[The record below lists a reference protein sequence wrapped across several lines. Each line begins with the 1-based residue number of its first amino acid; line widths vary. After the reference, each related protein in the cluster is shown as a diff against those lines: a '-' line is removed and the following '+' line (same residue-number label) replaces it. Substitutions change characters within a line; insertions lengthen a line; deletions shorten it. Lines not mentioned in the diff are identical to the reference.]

1 MSEERITLFAEI
13 LLPLPIPGAFTY
25 RVPLELNQKAK
36 VGQRA
41 VVQFGKT
48 KIMSGLITSLT
59 TEVPDCDNVKYLLDI
74 LDDDPVVNENQLQ
87 IWDWISSYYLCY
99 PGEVM
104 QAALPSALKLSSE
117 SKIMLSEDFE
127 VDSMTLSD
135 NEYLIVEALQV
146 QPQLTITEVSK
157 IIGYKKV
164 MPLIKTMI
172 EKKIV
177 VMQEELQQ
185 KYKARYERY
194 VRLSNTY
201 REDDKMQELMDNLSK
216 RAYKQLELLMAFL
229 VLGGSADN
237 DVLASDLLKK
247 ADATS
252 SILSA
257 LVDKGVF
264 ETYQK
269 RISRLKEYKALTD
282 VSSIVFTE
290 KQQEAY
296 DAIHQGFEEDKPV
309 LLHGVTASGKTEIYI
324 KLIQEALD
332 EGRQVLYLL
341 PEIAL
346 TEQIINRL
354 KKYFGDKVGVYHS
367 RYDNNERVEIWQQ
380 VMNFRSRDA
389 LNASTSKMDTFN
401 VSVQVQGG
409 QRYSS
414 NVLSSKFQIIIG
426 SRSAVFLPFSDL
438 GLIIVDEE
446 HDSSFKQIDPAPRYS
461 ARDLAAVM
469 SKMFHAR
476 LLLGSATPS
485 FESYFNA
492 KQNKYHL
499 VTLSQRY
506 GGVEMPEIIVDD
518 LRVETRRKTMQAN
531 FGKTLV
537 DNMNK
542 TLEEKNQVILFQ
554 NRRGFSLRIECEHC
568 NYIPQCINCD
578 VSLIYHKNQNIMK
591 CHYCGYTTSVPTE
604 CPNCRST
611 DLKMHG
617 FGTERIE
624 DDLKVVFPNA
634 NSSRLDLDTT
644 RTKNSYQH
652 ILEQFQNKETDI
664 LVGTQMVTKGL
675 DFDSVKVVGILNADN
690 MLTFPDF
697 RAYERSFQLMEQV
710 SGRAG
715 RKGEKGKVI
724 IQTFQPH
731 HPVILNVM
739 SHDYVR
745 FYEEQMPI
753 RRQFNYP
760 PYSRL
765 VMIKLKDV
773 DNIKLNKAASEL
785 AKILRQAFKENLLGP
800 EYPVVSRV
808 MNQYIKQMIVKIS
821 KELNSNKVKDFIK
834 KTIEDFK
841 HNSEFKS
848 VKIQIDVDPN

>member
-1 MSEERITLFAEI
+1 MSEERVTLFAEI
-13 LLPLPIPGAFTY
+13 LLPLPIPGTYTY
-25 RVPLELNQKAK
+25 RVPFELNQKAK

-48 KIMSGLITSLT
+48 KIMSGLIISLT
-59 TEVPDCDNVKYLLDI
+59 EEVPDCTSIKYLLDI
-74 LDDDPVVNENQLQ
+74 LDDDPVVNENQLKLWQ
-87 IWDWISSYYLCY
+87 WIASYYLCY
-99 PGEVM
+99 LGDVM
-104 QAALPSALKLSSE
+104 QVALPSALKLSSE
-117 SKIMLSEDFE
+117 SKIMLSDEF
-127 VDSMTLSD
+127 VLDSMALSD
-135 NEYLIVEALQV
+135 NEFLIVEALQI

-157 IIGYKKV
+157 IIGYKKI
-164 MPLIKTMI
+164 MPLVKTMI
-172 EKKIV
+172 EKKII

-185 KYKARYERY
+185 KYKAKYERY
-194 VRLSNTY
+194 VRLTNTY
-201 REDDKMQELMDNLSK
+201 RNEDAMRELMDTLSK
-216 RAYKQLELLMAFL
+216 RAYKQLELLMAFF

-247 ADATS
+247 ANATS
-252 SILSA
+252 SILA
-257 LVDKGVF
+257 TLVDKGVF
-264 ETYQK
+264 ESYQK
-269 RISRLKEYKALTD
+269 RVSRLKEYKALTD
-282 VSSIVFTE
+282 VSTINLTE

-296 DAIHQGFEEDKPV
+296 EEIHKGFEEEKPV

-324 KLIQEALD
+324 KLIQEAID
-332 EGRQVLYLL
+332 EGKQVLYLL

-354 KKYFGDKVGVYHS
+354 KKYFGDRVGVYHS

-380 VMNFRSRDA
+380 VMNFRSQQTTVNGQQILGDSATRRLGD
-389 LNASTSKMDTFN
+389 SK
-401 VSVQVQGG
+401 
-409 QRYSS
+409 Y
-414 NVLSSKFQIIIG
+414 QIIIG
-426 SRSAVFLPFSDL
+426 SRSAVFLPFTDL

-461 ARDLAAVM
+461 ARDLAVLM

-476 LLLGSATPS
+476 LLMGSATPS
-485 FESYFNA
+485 FESYYNA
-492 KQNKYHL
+492 RQNKYHL
-499 VTLSQRY
+499 VTITERY

-518 LRVETRRKTMQAN
+518 LRVETHRKTMQAN
-531 FGKTLV
+531 FGKTLI
-537 DNMNK
+537 DAMNK

-578 VSLIYHKNQNIMK
+578 VSLIYHKNQNILK

-604 CPNCRST
+604 CPSCRST

-624 DDLKVVFPNA
+624 DDLKVVFPEA

-644 RTKNSYQH
+644 RTKNSYQY
-652 ILEQFQNKETDI
+652 ILEQFQNKETNI

-715 RKGEKGKVI
+715 RKGDKGKVI
-724 IQTFQPH
+724 IQTYQPQ
-731 HPVILNVM
+731 HPVILNVIT
-739 SHDYVR
+739 HDYVK

-765 VMIKLKDV
+765 VMIRLKDV
-773 DNIKLNKAASEL
+773 DSQKLNKAADEL
-785 AKILRQAFKENLLGP
+785 AKIFRQVFKENLLGP

-808 MNQYIKQMIVKIS
+808 KNQYIKQMLIKIN
-821 KELNSNKVKDFIK
+821 KDLNSAKVKEFIN

-841 HNSEFKS
+841 HNNDFKS

>member
-13 LLPLPIPGAFTY
+13 LLPLPIPGTYTY
-25 RVPLELNQKAK
+25 RVPFELNQKAR

-41 VVQFGKT
+41 VVQFGTT
-48 KIMSGLITSLT
+48 KIMSGLIISITN
-59 TEVPDCDNVKYLLDI
+59 EVPDCTSIKYLLDI
-74 LDDDPVVNENQLQ
+74 LDDDPVVNENQLKL
-87 IWDWISSYYLCY
+87 WRWISSYYLCY
-99 PGEVM
+99 LGDVM
-104 QAALPSALKLSSE
+104 QVALPSALKLSSE
-117 SKIMLSEDFE
+117 SKIMLSDDFE
-127 VDSMTLSD
+127 LDTMTLSD
-135 NEYLIVEALQV
+135 NEFLIVEALQV

-157 IIGYKKV
+157 IIGYKKI

-172 EKKIV
+172 EKKII

-185 KYKARYERY
+185 KYKAKYERY
-194 VRLSNTY
+194 VRLTNTY
-201 REDDKMQELMDNLSK
+201 RDENAMHELMDSLSK
-216 RAYKQLELLMAFL
+216 RAYKQLELLMAFF
-229 VLGGSADN
+229 VLSGSADN
-237 DVLASDLLKK
+237 DVLVSELLEK
-247 ADATS
+247 AKVTTA
-252 SILSA
+252 ILSA
-257 LVDKGVF
+257 LIDKGVF
-264 ETYQK
+264 ESYQK
-269 RISRLKEYKALTD
+269 RVSRLKEYEALTD
-282 VSSIVFTE
+282 VSTINLTE
-290 KQQEAY
+290 KQQSAF
-296 DAIHQGFEEDKPV
+296 DDIHKGFDEEKPV

-324 KLIQEALD
+324 KLIQEAID
-332 EGRQVLYLL
+332 EGKQVLYLL

-354 KKYFGDKVGVYHS
+354 KKYFGDRVGVYHS

-380 VMNFRSRDA
+380 VMNFSQQ
-389 LNASTSKMDTFN
+389 STDNGQQLLTSE
-401 VSVQVQGG
+401 VQKPKAK
-409 QRYSS
+409 S
-414 NVLSSKFQIIIG
+414 LSSKYQIIIG
-426 SRSAVFLPFSDL
+426 SRSSIFLPFSDL

-461 ARDLAAVM
+461 ARDLAALM

-485 FESYFNA
+485 FESYYNA
-492 KQNKYHL
+492 RQNKYHL
-499 VTLSQRY
+499 VTLSERY

-531 FGKTLV
+531 FGSTLIEA
-537 DNMNK
+537 MNK
-542 TLEEKNQVILFQ
+542 TLEEKNQAILFQ
-554 NRRGFSLRIECEHC
+554 NRRGFSLRIECDHC

-578 VSLIYHKNQNIMK
+578 VSLIYHKNQNILK

-604 CPNCRST
+604 CPSCHST

-624 DDLKVVFPNA
+624 DDLKVVFPDA
-634 NSSRLDLDTT
+634 NSARLDLDTT

-652 ILEQFQNKETDI
+652 ILEQFQNKETNI

-697 RAYERSFQLMEQV
+697 RAHERSFQLMEQV

-715 RKGEKGKVI
+715 RKGDKGKVI
-724 IQTFQPH
+724 IQTYQPQ

-765 VMIKLKDV
+765 VMVRLKDV
-773 DNIKLNKAASEL
+773 DEQKLNKAANEL
-785 AKILRQAFKENLLGP
+785 AKIFRQVFRENLLGP

-808 MNQYIKQMIVKIS
+808 KNQYIKQMLIKIH
-821 KELNSNKVKDFIK
+821 KDLNSTKVKEFIN

-841 HNSEFKS
+841 HNNDFKS
-848 VKIQIDVDPN
+848 VKIQIDVDPM

>member
-1 MSEERITLFAEI
+1 MRMSEERITLFAEI
-13 LLPLPIPGAFTY
+13 LLPLPIPGSFTY
-25 RVPLELNQKAK
+25 RVPYELNDKAK

-48 KIMSGLITSLT
+48 KIMSGLIVSLT
-59 TEVPDCDNVKYLLDI
+59 TEVPDCNNIKYLLDI
-74 LDDDPVVNENQLQ
+74 LDDDPVVNAQQLQ
-87 IWDWISSYYLCY
+87 LWNWISSYYLCY
-99 PGEVM
+99 LGEVM

-135 NEYLIVEALQV
+135 NEFLIVEALQI

-185 KYKARYERY
+185 KYKAKYERY

-201 REDDKMQELMDNLSK
+201 RDEDKMHALMDSLSK
-216 RAYKQLELLMAFL
+216 RAYKQLELLMAFF

-237 DVLASDLLKK
+237 EVLASDLLKK

-252 SILSA
+252 NILSA

-269 RISRLKEYKALTD
+269 RVSRLKEYKALTD
-282 VSSIVFTE
+282 VSSIVLTE

-296 DAIHQGFEEDKPV
+296 DAIHQGFDEEKPV

-354 KKYFGDKVGVYHS
+354 KKYFGDRVGVYHS

-380 VMNFRSRDA
+380 VMNFRSQRV
-389 LNASTSKMDTFN
+389 NEST
-401 VSVQVQGG
+401 G
-409 QRYSS
+409 QR
-414 NVLSSKFQIIIG
+414 VETQRLGDSKYQIIIG

-461 ARDLAAVM
+461 ARDLAALM

-499 VTLSQRY
+499 VSLTERY

-537 DNMNK
+537 EAMNK

-554 NRRGFSLRIECEHC
+554 NRRGFSLRIECDHC

-604 CPNCRST
+604 CPNCHST

-624 DDLKVVFPNA
+624 DDLKVVFPDA
-634 NSSRLDLDTT
+634 NSARLDLDTT
-644 RTKNSYQH
+644 RTKNSYQY

-675 DFDSVKVVGILNADN
+675 DFDSVKVVGVLNADN

-715 RKGEKGKVI
+715 RKGDKGKVI
-724 IQTFQPH
+724 IQTYQPY

-739 SHDYVR
+739 SHDYVK

-773 DNIKLNKAASEL
+773 DNVKLNKAASEL
-785 AKILRQAFKENLLGP
+785 AKIFRHVFKENLLGP
-800 EYPVVSRV
+800 EYPIVSRV
-808 MNQYIKQMIVKIS
+808 KNQYIKQMIIKIS
-821 KELNSNKVKDFIK
+821 KELNSNKVKDYIK
-834 KTIEDFK
+834 NTIEDFK
-841 HNSEFKS
+841 HNNEFKS
-848 VKIQIDVDPN
+848 VKIQIDVDPS

>member
-1 MSEERITLFAEI
+1 MRMSEERITLFAEI
-13 LLPLPIPGAFTY
+13 LLPLPIPGSFTY
-25 RVPLELNQKAK
+25 RVPYELNDKAK

-48 KIMSGLITSLT
+48 KIMSGLIVSLT
-59 TEVPDCDNVKYLLDI
+59 TEVPDCNNIKYLLDI
-74 LDDDPVVNENQLQ
+74 LDDDPVVNAQQLQ
-87 IWDWISSYYLCY
+87 LWNWISSYYLCY

-135 NEYLIVEALQV
+135 NEFLIVEALQI

-185 KYKARYERY
+185 KYKAKYERY

-201 REDDKMQELMDNLSK
+201 RDEDKMHALMDSLSK
-216 RAYKQLELLMAFL
+216 RAYKQLELLMAFF

-237 DVLASDLLKK
+237 EVLASDLLKK

-252 SILSA
+252 NILSA

-269 RISRLKEYKALTD
+269 RVSRLKEYKALTD
-282 VSSIVFTE
+282 VSSIVLTE

-296 DAIHQGFEEDKPV
+296 DAIHQGFDEEKPV

-354 KKYFGDKVGVYHS
+354 KKYFGDRVGVYHS

-380 VMNFRSRDA
+380 VMNFRSQRV
-389 LNASTSKMDTFN
+389 NESTGQQVVETQRLGDSK
-401 VSVQVQGG
+401 
-409 QRYSS
+409 Y
-414 NVLSSKFQIIIG
+414 QIIIG

-461 ARDLAAVM
+461 ARDLAALM

-499 VTLSQRY
+499 VSLTERY

-537 DNMNK
+537 EAMNK

-554 NRRGFSLRIECEHC
+554 NRRGFSLRIECDHC

-578 VSLIYHKNQNIMK
+578 VSLIYHKNQNILK

-604 CPNCRST
+604 CPNCHST

-624 DDLKVVFPNA
+624 DDLKVVFPDA
-634 NSSRLDLDTT
+634 NSARLDLDTT
-644 RTKNSYQH
+644 RTKNSYQY

-675 DFDSVKVVGILNADN
+675 DFDSVKVVGVLNADN

-715 RKGEKGKVI
+715 RKGDKGKVI
-724 IQTFQPH
+724 IQTYQPY

-739 SHDYVR
+739 SHDYVK

-785 AKILRQAFKENLLGP
+785 AKIFRHVFKENLLGP
-800 EYPVVSRV
+800 EYPIVSRV
-808 MNQYIKQMIVKIS
+808 KNQYIKQMIIKIS
-821 KELNSNKVKDFIK
+821 KELNSNKVKDYIK
-834 KTIEDFK
+834 NTIEDFK
-841 HNSEFKS
+841 HNNEFKS
-848 VKIQIDVDPN
+848 VKIQIDVDPS

>member
-1 MSEERITLFAEI
+1 MSEERLTLFAEI
-13 LLPLPIPGAFTY
+13 LLPLPIPGTYTY
-25 RVPLELNQKAK
+25 RVPFELNQKAR

-48 KIMSGLITSLT
+48 KIMSGLIISITN
-59 TEVPDCDNVKYLLDI
+59 EVPDCTSIKYLLDI
-74 LDDDPVVNENQLQ
+74 LDDNPVVNENQLKL
-87 IWDWISSYYLCY
+87 WRWISSYYLCY
-99 PGEVM
+99 LGDVM
-104 QAALPSALKLSSE
+104 QVALPSALKLSSE
-117 SKIMLSEDFE
+117 SKIMLSEDFQL
-127 VDSMTLSD
+127 DSMTLSD
-135 NEYLIVEALQV
+135 NEYLIVEALQI

-157 IIGYKKV
+157 ITGYKKI

-185 KYKARYERY
+185 KYKAKYERY

-201 REDDKMQELMDNLSK
+201 RSDDAMRELMDTLSK
-216 RAYKQLELLMAFL
+216 RAYKQLELLMAFF

-247 ADATS
+247 ANATS
-252 SILSA
+252 SILA
-257 LVDKGVF
+257 TLVDKGIF
-264 ETYQK
+264 ESYQK
-269 RISRLKEYKALTD
+269 RVSRLKEYEALTD
-282 VSSIVFTE
+282 VSTINLTE
-290 KQQEAY
+290 KQQEAF
-296 DAIHQGFEEDKPV
+296 DNIHKGFNEEKPV

-324 KLIQEALD
+324 KLIQEAID
-332 EGRQVLYLL
+332 EGKQVLYLL

-354 KKYFGDKVGVYHS
+354 KKYFGDRVGVYHS

-380 VMNFRSRDA
+380 VMNFRSQQTTD
-389 LNASTSKMDTFN
+389 NGQQSQE
-401 VSVQVQGG
+401 VQSSEFKVQ
-409 QRYSS
+409 
-414 NVLSSKFQIIIG
+414 SSKYQIIIG
-426 SRSAVFLPFSDL
+426 SRSSIFLPFSDL

-461 ARDLAAVM
+461 ARDLAALM

-485 FESYFNA
+485 FESYYNA
-492 KQNKYHL
+492 RQNKYHL
-499 VTLSQRY
+499 VELLERY
-506 GGVEMPEIIVDD
+506 GGVEMPEIIVSD

-531 FGKTLV
+531 FGSTLIEA
-537 DNMNK
+537 MNK

-554 NRRGFSLRIECEHC
+554 NRRGFSLRIECDHC

-578 VSLIYHKNQNIMK
+578 VSLIYHKNQNILK

-604 CPNCRST
+604 CPSCHST

-624 DDLKVVFPNA
+624 DDLKVVFPDA
-634 NSSRLDLDTT
+634 NCARLDLDTT

-652 ILEQFQNKETDI
+652 ILEQFQNKETNI

-715 RKGEKGKVI
+715 RKGDKGKVI
-724 IQTFQPH
+724 IQTYQPQ

-765 VMIKLKDV
+765 VMVRLKDV
-773 DNIKLNKAASEL
+773 DEQKLNKAADAL
-785 AKILRQAFKENLLGP
+785 AKIFRQVFRENLLGP

-808 MNQYIKQMIVKIS
+808 KNQYIKQMLIKIH
-821 KELNSNKVKDFIK
+821 KDLNSTKVKEFIN

-841 HNSEFKS
+841 HNTEFKS

>member
-13 LLPLPIPGAFTY
+13 LLPLPIPGTFTY
-25 RVPLELNQKAK
+25 RVPFELNQKAK
-36 VGQRA
+36 LGQRA
-41 VVQFGKT
+41 IVQFGKT
-48 KIMSGLITSLT
+48 KIMSGLIISLT
-59 TEVPDCDNVKYLLDI
+59 TEVPDYNSVKYLIDI
-74 LDDDPVVNENQLQ
+74 LDDDPIVNEKQLQ
-87 IWDWISSYYLCY
+87 LWSWISSYYLCY

-117 SKIMLSEDFE
+117 SKIVLSDDFE

-135 NEYLIVEALQV
+135 NEFLIVEALQI
-146 QPQLTITEVSK
+146 QPQLMITEVSK

-185 KYKARYERY
+185 KYKAKYERY

-201 REDDKMQELMDNLSK
+201 RDEDKMHELMDKLSK

-237 DVLASDLLKK
+237 DVLVADLLKK

-252 SILSA
+252 NALSA
-257 LVDKGVF
+257 LTDKGVF

-269 RISRLKEYKALTD
+269 RVSRLKEYKALTD
-282 VSSIVFTE
+282 VSSIVLTE

-296 DAIHQGFEEDKPV
+296 DAIHQGFNEEKPV

-354 KKYFGDKVGVYHS
+354 KKYFGDRVGVYHS

-380 VMNFRSRDA
+380 VMNFRSLQVTKSPSHQVVETQRLGDSMTQR
-389 LNASTSKMDTFN
+389 LSDSK
-401 VSVQVQGG
+401 
-409 QRYSS
+409 Y
-414 NVLSSKFQIIIG
+414 QIIIG

-461 ARDLAAVM
+461 ARDLAALM

-537 DNMNK
+537 EAMNK

-554 NRRGFSLRIECEHC
+554 NRRGFSLRIECDHC
-568 NYIPQCINCD
+568 NYIPQCVNCD
-578 VSLIYHKNQNIMK
+578 VSLIYHKNQNILK
-591 CHYCGYTTSVPTE
+591 CHYCGYTSSVPAE
-604 CPNCRST
+604 CPNCHST

-624 DDLKVVFPNA
+624 DDLKVVFPDA
-634 NSSRLDLDTT
+634 NSARLDLDTT
-644 RTKNSYQH
+644 RAKNSYQH

-715 RKGEKGKVI
+715 RKGDKGKVI
-724 IQTFQPH
+724 IQTYQPY
-731 HPVILNVM
+731 HPVILNVI
-739 SHDYVR
+739 SHDYVK

-765 VMIKLKDV
+765 VMIKLRDV
-773 DNIKLNKAASEL
+773 DNIKVNKAADEL
-785 AKILRQAFKENLLGP
+785 AKIFRHVFKENLLGP
-800 EYPVVSRV
+800 EYPIVSRV
-808 MNQYIKQMIVKIS
+808 KNQYIKQMIIKIN
-821 KELNSNKVKDFIK
+821 KELNSNKVKDYIK
-834 KTIEDFK
+834 NTIEDFK
-841 HNSEFKS
+841 HNNEFKS

>member
-1 MSEERITLFAEI
+1 MRMSEERITLFAEI
-13 LLPLPIPGAFTY
+13 LLPLPIPGSFTY
-25 RVPLELNQKAK
+25 RVPYEHNDKAK

-48 KIMSGLITSLT
+48 KIMSGLIVSLT
-59 TEVPDCDNVKYLLDI
+59 TEVPDCNNIKYLLDI
-74 LDDDPVVNENQLQ
+74 LDDDPVVNAQQLQ
-87 IWDWISSYYLCY
+87 LWNWISSYYLCY
-99 PGEVM
+99 LGEVM

-135 NEYLIVEALQV
+135 NEFLIVEALQI

-185 KYKARYERY
+185 KYKAKYERY

-201 REDDKMQELMDNLSK
+201 RDEDKMHALMDSLSK
-216 RAYKQLELLMAFL
+216 RAYKQLELLMAFF

-237 DVLASDLLKK
+237 EVLASDLLKK

-252 SILSA
+252 NILSA

-269 RISRLKEYKALTD
+269 RVSRLKEYKALTD
-282 VSSIVFTE
+282 VSSIVLTE

-296 DAIHQGFEEDKPV
+296 DAIHQGFDEEKPV

-354 KKYFGDKVGVYHS
+354 KKYFGDRVGVYHS

-380 VMNFRSRDA
+380 VMNFRSQRVNESTGQQVVETQRLRDSETQR
-389 LNASTSKMDTFN
+389 LGDSK
-401 VSVQVQGG
+401 
-409 QRYSS
+409 Y
-414 NVLSSKFQIIIG
+414 QIIIG

-461 ARDLAAVM
+461 SRDLAALM

-499 VTLSQRY
+499 VSLTERY

-537 DNMNK
+537 EAMNK

-554 NRRGFSLRIECEHC
+554 NRRGFSLRIECDHC

-578 VSLIYHKNQNIMK
+578 VSLIYHKNQNILK

-604 CPNCRST
+604 CPNCHST

-624 DDLKVVFPNA
+624 DDLKVVFPDA
-634 NSSRLDLDTT
+634 NSARLDLDTT
-644 RTKNSYQH
+644 RTKNSYQY

-675 DFDSVKVVGILNADN
+675 DFDSVKVVGVLNADN

-715 RKGEKGKVI
+715 RKGDKGKVI
-724 IQTFQPH
+724 IQTYQPY

-739 SHDYVR
+739 SHDYVK

-785 AKILRQAFKENLLGP
+785 AKIFRHVFKENLLGP
-800 EYPVVSRV
+800 EYPIVSRV
-808 MNQYIKQMIVKIS
+808 KNQYIKQMIIKIS
-821 KELNSNKVKDFIK
+821 KELNSNKVKDYIK
-834 KTIEDFK
+834 NTIEDFK
-841 HNSEFKS
+841 HNNEFKS
-848 VKIQIDVDPN
+848 VKIQIDVDPS

>member
-13 LLPLPIPGAFTY
+13 LLPLPIPGTYTY
-25 RVPLELNQKAK
+25 RVPFELNQKAK

-41 VVQFGKT
+41 VVQFGAT
-48 KIMSGLITSLT
+48 KIMSGLIISLT
-59 TEVPDCDNVKYLLDI
+59 EEVPDCNSVKYLLDI
-74 LDDDPVVNENQLQ
+74 LDDDPVVNENQLKL
-87 IWDWISSYYLCY
+87 WRWISSYYLCY
-99 PGEVM
+99 LGDVM
-104 QAALPSALKLSSE
+104 QVALPSALKLSSE
-117 SKIMLSEDFE
+117 SKIMLSDEFE
-127 VDSMTLSD
+127 LDSMTLSD
-135 NEYLIVEALQV
+135 NEFLIVEALQI

-157 IIGYKKV
+157 IIGYKKI
-164 MPLIKTMI
+164 MPLVKTMI
-172 EKKIV
+172 EKKII
-177 VMQEELQQ
+177 VMQEELQN
-185 KYKARYERY
+185 KYKAKYERY

-201 REDDKMQELMDNLSK
+201 RDEAAMHELMDTLSK
-216 RAYKQLELLMAFL
+216 RAYKQLELLMAFF

-237 DVLASDLLKK
+237 DVIASELLKK
-247 ADATS
+247 AKVTTAV
-252 SILSA
+252 LSA
-257 LVDKGVF
+257 LIDKGVF
-264 ETYQK
+264 ESYQK
-269 RISRLKEYKALTD
+269 RVSRLKEYKALTD
-282 VSSIVFTE
+282 VSTINLTE
-290 KQQEAY
+290 KQQEAF
-296 DAIHQGFEEDKPV
+296 DEIHKGFEEEKPV

-324 KLIQEALD
+324 KLIQEAMD
-332 EGRQVLYLL
+332 EGKQVLYLL

-354 KKYFGDKVGVYHS
+354 KKYFGDRVGVYHS

-380 VMNFRSRDA
+380 VLNFRNSESQNLRISESQKVQKPMA
-389 LNASTSKMDTFN
+389 KSLGSK
-401 VSVQVQGG
+401 
-409 QRYSS
+409 Y
-414 NVLSSKFQIIIG
+414 QIIIG
-426 SRSAVFLPFSDL
+426 SRSAVFLPFTDL

-461 ARDLAAVM
+461 ARDLAVVM
-469 SKMFHAR
+469 SKMFNAR

-485 FESYFNA
+485 FESYYNA
-492 KQNKYHL
+492 RQDKYHL
-499 VTLSQRY
+499 VTLSERY

-531 FGKTLV
+531 FGSTLV
-537 DNMNK
+537 EAMNK

-554 NRRGFSLRIECEHC
+554 NRRGFSLRIECDHC

-578 VSLIYHKNQNIMK
+578 VSLIYHKNQNILK

-604 CPNCRST
+604 CPSCRST

-624 DDLKVVFPNA
+624 DDLKVVFPEA
-634 NSSRLDLDTT
+634 NSARLDLDTT

-652 ILEQFQNKETDI
+652 ILEQFQNKETNI

-715 RKGEKGKVI
+715 RKGDKGKVI
-724 IQTFQPH
+724 IQTYQPQ

-765 VMIKLKDV
+765 VMIRLKDV
-773 DNIKLNKAASEL
+773 DSQKLNKAADEL
-785 AKILRQAFKENLLGP
+785 AKIFRQVFRENLLGP

-808 MNQYIKQMIVKIS
+808 KNQYIKQMLIKIH
-821 KELNSNKVKDFIK
+821 KDLNSTKVKEFIN

-841 HNSEFKS
+841 HNTEFKS

>member
-1 MSEERITLFAEI
+1 MSEERVTLFAEI
-13 LLPLPIPGAFTY
+13 LLPLPIPGTYTY
-25 RVPLELNQKAK
+25 RVPFELNQKAK

-48 KIMSGLITSLT
+48 KIMSGLIISLT
-59 TEVPDCDNVKYLLDI
+59 EEVPDCTSIKYLLDI
-74 LDDDPVVNENQLQ
+74 LDDDPVVNENQLKLWQ
-87 IWDWISSYYLCY
+87 WIASYYLCY
-99 PGEVM
+99 LGDVM
-104 QAALPSALKLSSE
+104 QVALPSALKLSSE
-117 SKIMLSEDFE
+117 SKIMLSDEF
-127 VDSMTLSD
+127 VLDSMALSD
-135 NEYLIVEALQV
+135 NEFLIVEALQI

-157 IIGYKKV
+157 IIGYKKI
-164 MPLIKTMI
+164 MPLVKTMI
-172 EKKIV
+172 EKKII

-185 KYKARYERY
+185 KYKAKYERY
-194 VRLSNTY
+194 VRLTNTY
-201 REDDKMQELMDNLSK
+201 RNEDAMRELMDTLSK
-216 RAYKQLELLMAFL
+216 RAYKQLELLMAFF

-247 ADATS
+247 ANATS
-252 SILSA
+252 SILA
-257 LVDKGVF
+257 TLVDKGVF
-264 ETYQK
+264 ESYQK
-269 RISRLKEYKALTD
+269 RVSRLKEYKALTD
-282 VSSIVFTE
+282 VSTINLTE

-296 DAIHQGFEEDKPV
+296 EEIHKGFEEEKPV

-324 KLIQEALD
+324 KLIQEAID
-332 EGRQVLYLL
+332 EGKQVLYLL

-354 KKYFGDKVGVYHS
+354 KKYFGDRVGVYHS

-380 VMNFRSRDA
+380 VMNFRSQQ
-389 LNASTSKMDTFN
+389 STVNGQQILGDSATRRLGDSK
-401 VSVQVQGG
+401 
-409 QRYSS
+409 Y
-414 NVLSSKFQIIIG
+414 QIIIG
-426 SRSAVFLPFSDL
+426 SRSAVFLPFTDL

-461 ARDLAAVM
+461 ARDLAVLM

-476 LLLGSATPS
+476 LLMGSATPS
-485 FESYFNA
+485 FESYYNA
-492 KQNKYHL
+492 RQNKYHL
-499 VTLSQRY
+499 VTITERY

-531 FGKTLV
+531 FGKTLI
-537 DNMNK
+537 DAMNK

-578 VSLIYHKNQNIMK
+578 VSLIYHKNQNILK

-604 CPNCRST
+604 CPSCRST

-624 DDLKVVFPNA
+624 DDLKVVFPEA

-644 RTKNSYQH
+644 RTKNSYQY
-652 ILEQFQNKETDI
+652 ILEQFQNKETNI

-715 RKGEKGKVI
+715 RKGDKGKVI
-724 IQTFQPH
+724 IQTYQPQ
-731 HPVILNVM
+731 HPVILNVIT
-739 SHDYVR
+739 HDYVK

-765 VMIKLKDV
+765 VMIRLKDV
-773 DNIKLNKAASEL
+773 DSQKLNKAADEL
-785 AKILRQAFKENLLGP
+785 AKIFRQVFKENLLGP

-808 MNQYIKQMIVKIS
+808 KNQYIKQMLIKIN
-821 KELNSNKVKDFIK
+821 KDLNSAKVKEFIN

-841 HNSEFKS
+841 HNNDFKS
-848 VKIQIDVDPN
+848 VKIQIDVDPM

>member
-1 MSEERITLFAEI
+1 MRMSEERITLFAEI
-13 LLPLPIPGAFTY
+13 LLPLPIPGSFTY
-25 RVPLELNQKAK
+25 RVPYELNDKAK

-48 KIMSGLITSLT
+48 KIMSGLIVSLT
-59 TEVPDCDNVKYLLDI
+59 TEVPDCNNIKYLLDI
-74 LDDDPVVNENQLQ
+74 LDDDPVVNAQQLQ
-87 IWDWISSYYLCY
+87 LWNWISSYYLCY

-135 NEYLIVEALQV
+135 NEFLIVEALQI

-185 KYKARYERY
+185 KYKAKYERY

-201 REDDKMQELMDNLSK
+201 RDEDKMHALMDSLSK
-216 RAYKQLELLMAFL
+216 RAYKQLELLMAFF

-237 DVLASDLLKK
+237 EVLASELLKK

-252 SILSA
+252 NILSA

-269 RISRLKEYKALTD
+269 RVSRLKEYKALTD
-282 VSSIVFTE
+282 VSSIVLTE

-296 DAIHQGFEEDKPV
+296 DAIHQGFDEEKPV

-354 KKYFGDKVGVYHS
+354 KKYFGDRVGVYHS

-380 VMNFRSRDA
+380 VMNFRSQRV
-389 LNASTSKMDTFN
+389 NEST
-401 VSVQVQGG
+401 G
-409 QRYSS
+409 QR
-414 NVLSSKFQIIIG
+414 VETQRLGDSKYQIIIG

-461 ARDLAAVM
+461 ARDLAALM

-499 VTLSQRY
+499 VSLTERY

-537 DNMNK
+537 EAMNK

-554 NRRGFSLRIECEHC
+554 NRRGFSLRIECDHC

-604 CPNCRST
+604 CPNCHST

-624 DDLKVVFPNA
+624 DDLKVVFPDA
-634 NSSRLDLDTT
+634 NSARLDLDTT
-644 RTKNSYQH
+644 RTKNSYQY

-675 DFDSVKVVGILNADN
+675 DFDSVKVVGVLNADN

-715 RKGEKGKVI
+715 RKGDKGKVI
-724 IQTFQPH
+724 IQTYQPY

-739 SHDYVR
+739 SHDYVK

-773 DNIKLNKAASEL
+773 DNIKLNKAADEL
-785 AKILRQAFKENLLGP
+785 AKIFRHVFKENLLGP
-800 EYPVVSRV
+800 EYPIVSRV
-808 MNQYIKQMIVKIS
+808 KNQYIKQMIIKIS
-821 KELNSNKVKDFIK
+821 KELNSNKVKDYIK
-834 KTIEDFK
+834 NTIEDFK
-841 HNSEFKS
+841 HNNEFKS
-848 VKIQIDVDPN
+848 VKIQIDVDPS

>member
-1 MSEERITLFAEI
+1 MSEERVTLFAEI
-13 LLPLPIPGAFTY
+13 LLPLPIPGTYTY
-25 RVPLELNQKAK
+25 RIPFELNQKAR

-48 KIMSGLITSLT
+48 KIMSGLIISLT
-59 TEVPDCDNVKYLLDI
+59 EEVPDCTSIKYLLDI
-74 LDDDPVVNENQLQ
+74 LDDDPVVNENQLKL
-87 IWDWISSYYLCY
+87 WRWIASYYLCY
-99 PGEVM
+99 LGDVM
-104 QAALPSALKLSSE
+104 QVALPSALKLSSE
-117 SKIMLSEDFE
+117 SKIMLSEDFQL
-127 VDSMTLSD
+127 DSMTLSD
-135 NEYLIVEALQV
+135 NEYLIVEALQI

-157 IIGYKKV
+157 IIGYKKI
-164 MPLIKTMI
+164 MPLVKTMI

-185 KYKARYERY
+185 KYKAKYERY

-201 REDDKMQELMDNLSK
+201 RSDDAMRELMDTLSK
-216 RAYKQLELLMAFL
+216 RAYKQLELLMAFF

-247 ADATS
+247 ANATS
-252 SILSA
+252 SILA
-257 LVDKGVF
+257 TLVDKGVF
-264 ETYQK
+264 ESYQK
-269 RISRLKEYKALTD
+269 RVSRLKEYEALTD
-282 VSSIVFTE
+282 VSTINLTD
-290 KQQEAY
+290 KQQEAF
-296 DAIHQGFEEDKPV
+296 DNIHKGFEEEKPV

-324 KLIQEALD
+324 KLIQEAID
-332 EGRQVLYLL
+332 EGKQVLYLL

-354 KKYFGDKVGVYHS
+354 KKYFGDRVGVYHS

-380 VMNFRSRDA
+380 VMNFRSQQ
-389 LNASTSKMDTFN
+389 STANGQQLLTSE
-401 VSVQVQGG
+401 VQKPKAK
-409 QRYSS
+409 S
-414 NVLSSKFQIIIG
+414 LSSKYQNIIG
-426 SRSAVFLPFSDL
+426 SRTAVFLPFTDL

-461 ARDLAAVM
+461 ARDLAALM

-485 FESYFNA
+485 FESYYNA
-492 KQNKYHL
+492 RQNKYHL
-499 VTLSQRY
+499 VTLSERY
-506 GGVEMPEIIVDD
+506 GGVEMPEIIVND
-518 LRVETRRKTMQAN
+518 LRVETRRKTLQAN
-531 FGKTLV
+531 FGSALIEA
-537 DNMNK
+537 MNK

-578 VSLIYHKNQNIMK
+578 VSLIYHKNQNILK

-604 CPNCRST
+604 CPSCRST

-624 DDLKVVFPNA
+624 DDLKVIFPDA
-634 NSSRLDLDTT
+634 NSARLDLDTT
-644 RTKNSYQH
+644 RTKNSYQF
-652 ILEQFQNKETDI
+652 ILEQFQNKETNI

-715 RKGEKGKVI
+715 RKGDKGKVI
-724 IQTFQPH
+724 IQTYQPQ

-739 SHDYVR
+739 THDYVK

-765 VMIKLKDV
+765 VMVRLKDV
-773 DNIKLNKAASEL
+773 DEQKLNKAANEL
-785 AKILRQAFKENLLGP
+785 AKIFRQVFRENLLGP

-808 MNQYIKQMIVKIS
+808 KNQYIKQMLIKIN
-821 KELNSNKVKDFIK
+821 KDLNSTKVKEFIN

-841 HNSEFKS
+841 HNNDFKS

>member
-1 MSEERITLFAEI
+1 MSEERVTLFAEI
-13 LLPLPIPGAFTY
+13 LLPLPIPGTYTY
-25 RVPLELNQKAK
+25 RIPFELNQKAK

-48 KIMSGLITSLT
+48 KIMSGLIISLT
-59 TEVPDCDNVKYLLDI
+59 EEVPDCTSIKYLLDI
-74 LDDDPVVNENQLQ
+74 LDDDPVVNENQLKLWQ
-87 IWDWISSYYLCY
+87 WIASYYLCY
-99 PGEVM
+99 LGDVM
-104 QAALPSALKLSSE
+104 QVALPSALKLSSE
-117 SKIMLSEDFE
+117 SKIMLSDEF
-127 VDSMTLSD
+127 VLDSMALSD
-135 NEYLIVEALQV
+135 NEFLIVEALQI

-157 IIGYKKV
+157 IIGYKKI
-164 MPLIKTMI
+164 MPLVKTMI
-172 EKKIV
+172 EKKII

-185 KYKARYERY
+185 KYKAKYERY
-194 VRLSNTY
+194 VRLTNTY
-201 REDDKMQELMDNLSK
+201 RNEDAMRELMDTLAK
-216 RAYKQLELLMAFL
+216 RAYKQLELLMAFF

-237 DVLASDLLKK
+237 DVIASDLLKK
-247 ADATS
+247 ANATS
-252 SILSA
+252 SILA
-257 LVDKGVF
+257 TLVDKGVF
-264 ETYQK
+264 ESYQK
-269 RISRLKEYKALTD
+269 RVSRLKEYKALTD
-282 VSSIVFTE
+282 VSTINLTE

-296 DAIHQGFEEDKPV
+296 EEIQKGFEEEKPV

-324 KLIQEALD
+324 KLIQEAID
-332 EGRQVLYLL
+332 EGKQVLYLL

-354 KKYFGDKVGVYHS
+354 KKYFGDRVGVYHS

-380 VMNFRSRDA
+380 VMNFRSQQ
-389 LNASTSKMDTFN
+389 STVNGQQILGDSATRRLGDSK
-401 VSVQVQGG
+401 
-409 QRYSS
+409 Y
-414 NVLSSKFQIIIG
+414 QIIIG
-426 SRSAVFLPFSDL
+426 SRSAVFLPFTDL

-461 ARDLAAVM
+461 ARDLAVLM

-476 LLLGSATPS
+476 LLMGSATPS
-485 FESYFNA
+485 FESYYNA
-492 KQNKYHL
+492 RQNKYHL
-499 VTLSQRY
+499 VTITERY

-537 DNMNK
+537 DAMNK

-578 VSLIYHKNQNIMK
+578 VSLIYHKNQNILK

-604 CPNCRST
+604 CPSCRST

-624 DDLKVVFPNA
+624 DDLKVVFPEA

-644 RTKNSYQH
+644 RTKNSYQY
-652 ILEQFQNKETDI
+652 ILEQFQNKETNI

-715 RKGEKGKVI
+715 RKGDKGKVI
-724 IQTFQPH
+724 IQTYQPQ
-731 HPVILNVM
+731 HPVILNVIT
-739 SHDYVR
+739 HDYVR

-765 VMIKLKDV
+765 VMIRLKDV
-773 DNIKLNKAASEL
+773 DSQKLNKAADEL
-785 AKILRQAFKENLLGP
+785 AKIFRQVFKENLLGP

-808 MNQYIKQMIVKIS
+808 MNQYIKQMLVKIN
-821 KELNSNKVKDFIK
+821 KDLNSAKVKAFIN

-841 HNSEFKS
+841 HNNDFKS
-848 VKIQIDVDPN
+848 VKIQIDVDPM

>member
-1 MSEERITLFAEI
+1 MSEERVTLFAEI
-13 LLPLPIPGAFTY
+13 LLPLPIPGTYTY
-25 RVPLELNQKAK
+25 RVPFELNQKAK

-48 KIMSGLITSLT
+48 KIMSGLIISLT
-59 TEVPDCDNVKYLLDI
+59 EEVPDCTSIKYLLDI
-74 LDDDPVVNENQLQ
+74 LDDDPVVNENQLKLWQ
-87 IWDWISSYYLCY
+87 WIASYYLCY
-99 PGEVM
+99 LGDVM
-104 QAALPSALKLSSE
+104 QVALPSALKLSSE
-117 SKIMLSEDFE
+117 SKIMLSDEF
-127 VDSMTLSD
+127 VLDSMALSD
-135 NEYLIVEALQV
+135 NEFLIVEALQI

-157 IIGYKKV
+157 IIGYKKI
-164 MPLIKTMI
+164 MPLVKTMI
-172 EKKIV
+172 EKKII

-185 KYKARYERY
+185 KYKAKYERY
-194 VRLSNTY
+194 VRLTNTY
-201 REDDKMQELMDNLSK
+201 RNEDAMRELMDTLSK
-216 RAYKQLELLMAFL
+216 RAYKQLELLMAFF

-237 DVLASDLLKK
+237 DVITSDLLKK
-247 ADATS
+247 ANATS
-252 SILSA
+252 SILA
-257 LVDKGVF
+257 TLVDKGVF
-264 ETYQK
+264 ESYQK
-269 RISRLKEYKALTD
+269 RVSRLKEYKALTD
-282 VSSIVFTE
+282 VSTINLTE

-296 DAIHQGFEEDKPV
+296 EEIHKGFEEEKPV

-324 KLIQEALD
+324 KLIQEAID
-332 EGRQVLYLL
+332 EGKQVLYLL

-354 KKYFGDKVGVYHS
+354 KKYFGDRVGVYHS

-380 VMNFRSRDA
+380 VMNFRSQQ
-389 LNASTSKMDTFN
+389 STVNGQQMLTSE
-401 VSVQVQGG
+401 VQKPIAK
-409 QRYSS
+409 S
-414 NVLSSKFQIIIG
+414 LSSKYQIIIG
-426 SRSAVFLPFSDL
+426 SRSAVFLPFTDL

-461 ARDLAAVM
+461 ARDLAVLM

-476 LLLGSATPS
+476 LLMGSATPS
-485 FESYFNA
+485 FESYYNA
-492 KQNKYHL
+492 RQNKYHL
-499 VTLSQRY
+499 VTITERY

-531 FGKTLV
+531 FGKTLI
-537 DNMNK
+537 DAMNK

-578 VSLIYHKNQNIMK
+578 VSLIYHKNQNILK

-604 CPNCRST
+604 CPSCRST

-624 DDLKVVFPNA
+624 DDLKVVFPEA

-644 RTKNSYQH
+644 RTKNSYQY
-652 ILEQFQNKETDI
+652 ILEQFQNKETNI

-715 RKGEKGKVI
+715 RKGDKGKVI
-724 IQTFQPH
+724 IQTYQPQ
-731 HPVILNVM
+731 HPVILNVIT
-739 SHDYVR
+739 HDYVR

-765 VMIKLKDV
+765 VMIRLKDV
-773 DNIKLNKAASEL
+773 DSQKLNKAADEL
-785 AKILRQAFKENLLGP
+785 AKIFRQVFKENLLGP

-808 MNQYIKQMIVKIS
+808 KNQYIKQMLIKIN
-821 KELNSNKVKDFIK
+821 KDLNSAKVKEFIN

-841 HNSEFKS
+841 HNNDFKS

>member
-1 MSEERITLFAEI
+1 MSEERVTLFAEI
-13 LLPLPIPGAFTY
+13 LLPLPIPGTYTY
-25 RVPLELNQKAK
+25 RVPFELNQKAK

-48 KIMSGLITSLT
+48 KIMSGLIISLT
-59 TEVPDCDNVKYLLDI
+59 EEVPDCTSIKYLLDI
-74 LDDDPVVNENQLQ
+74 LDDDPVVNENQLKLWQ
-87 IWDWISSYYLCY
+87 WISSYYLCY
-99 PGEVM
+99 LGDVM
-104 QAALPSALKLSSE
+104 QVALPSALKLSSE
-117 SKIMLSEDFE
+117 SKIMLSDEF
-127 VDSMTLSD
+127 VLDSMALSD
-135 NEYLIVEALQV
+135 NEFLIVEALQI

-157 IIGYKKV
+157 IIGYKKI
-164 MPLIKTMI
+164 MPLVKTMI
-172 EKKIV
+172 EKKII

-185 KYKARYERY
+185 KYKAKYERY
-194 VRLSNTY
+194 VRLTNTY
-201 REDDKMQELMDNLSK
+201 RNEDAMRELMDTLSK
-216 RAYKQLELLMAFL
+216 RAYKQLELLMAFF

-237 DVLASDLLKK
+237 DVITSDLLKK
-247 ADATS
+247 ANATS
-252 SILSA
+252 SILA
-257 LVDKGVF
+257 TLVDKGVF
-264 ETYQK
+264 ESYQK
-269 RISRLKEYKALTD
+269 RVSRLKEYKALTD
-282 VSSIVFTE
+282 VSTINLTE

-296 DAIHQGFEEDKPV
+296 EEIHKGFEEEKPV

-324 KLIQEALD
+324 KLIQEAVD
-332 EGRQVLYLL
+332 EGKQVLYLL

-354 KKYFGDKVGVYHS
+354 KKYFGDRVGVYHS

-380 VMNFRSRDA
+380 VMNFRSQQATVNGQQILGDSATRRLGD
-389 LNASTSKMDTFN
+389 SK
-401 VSVQVQGG
+401 
-409 QRYSS
+409 Y
-414 NVLSSKFQIIIG
+414 QIIIG
-426 SRSAVFLPFSDL
+426 SRSAVFLPFTDL

-461 ARDLAAVM
+461 ARDLAVLM

-476 LLLGSATPS
+476 LLMGSATPS
-485 FESYFNA
+485 FESYYNA
-492 KQNKYHL
+492 RQNKYHL
-499 VTLSQRY
+499 VTITERY

-531 FGKTLV
+531 FGKTLI
-537 DNMNK
+537 DAMNK

-578 VSLIYHKNQNIMK
+578 VSLIYHKNQNILK

-604 CPNCRST
+604 CPSCRST

-624 DDLKVVFPNA
+624 DDLKVVFPEA

-644 RTKNSYQH
+644 RTKNSYQY
-652 ILEQFQNKETDI
+652 ILEQFQNKETNI

-715 RKGEKGKVI
+715 RKGDKGKVI
-724 IQTFQPH
+724 IQTYQPQ
-731 HPVILNVM
+731 HPVILNVIT
-739 SHDYVR
+739 HDYVK

-765 VMIKLKDV
+765 VLIRLKDV
-773 DNIKLNKAASEL
+773 DSQKLNKAADEL
-785 AKILRQAFKENLLGP
+785 AKIFRQVFKENLLGP

-808 MNQYIKQMIVKIS
+808 KNQYIKQMLIKIN
-821 KELNSNKVKDFIK
+821 KDLNSAKVKEFIN

-841 HNSEFKS
+841 HNNDFKS

>member
-1 MSEERITLFAEI
+1 MSEERVTLFAEI
-13 LLPLPIPGAFTY
+13 LLPLPIPGTYTY
-25 RVPLELNQKAK
+25 RVPFELNQKAK

-48 KIMSGLITSLT
+48 KIMSGLIISLT
-59 TEVPDCDNVKYLLDI
+59 EEVPDCTSIKYLLDI
-74 LDDDPVVNENQLQ
+74 LDDDPVVNENQLKLWQ
-87 IWDWISSYYLCY
+87 WIASYYLCY
-99 PGEVM
+99 LGDVM
-104 QAALPSALKLSSE
+104 QVALPSALKLSSE
-117 SKIMLSEDFE
+117 SKIMLSDEF
-127 VDSMTLSD
+127 VLDSMALSD
-135 NEYLIVEALQV
+135 NEFLIVEALQI

-157 IIGYKKV
+157 IIGYKKI
-164 MPLIKTMI
+164 MPLVKTMI
-172 EKKIV
+172 EKKII

-185 KYKARYERY
+185 KYKAKYERY
-194 VRLSNTY
+194 VRLTNTY
-201 REDDKMQELMDNLSK
+201 RNEDAMRELMDTLSK
-216 RAYKQLELLMAFL
+216 RAYKQLELLMAFF

-237 DVLASDLLKK
+237 DVIASDLLKK
-247 ADATS
+247 ANATS
-252 SILSA
+252 SILA
-257 LVDKGVF
+257 TLVDKGVF
-264 ETYQK
+264 ESYQK
-269 RISRLKEYKALTD
+269 RVSRLKEYKALTD
-282 VSSIVFTE
+282 VSTINLTE

-296 DAIHQGFEEDKPV
+296 DEIHKGFEEEKPV

-324 KLIQEALD
+324 KLIQEAID
-332 EGRQVLYLL
+332 EGKQVLYLL

-354 KKYFGDKVGVYHS
+354 KKYFGDRVGVYHS

-380 VMNFRSRDA
+380 VMNFRSQQ
-389 LNASTSKMDTFN
+389 STVNGQQILGDSATRRLGDSK
-401 VSVQVQGG
+401 
-409 QRYSS
+409 Y
-414 NVLSSKFQIIIG
+414 QIIIG
-426 SRSAVFLPFSDL
+426 SRSAVFLPFTDL

-461 ARDLAAVM
+461 ARDLAVLM

-476 LLLGSATPS
+476 LLMGSATPS
-485 FESYFNA
+485 FESYYNA
-492 KQNKYHL
+492 RQNKYHL
-499 VTLSQRY
+499 VTITERY

-537 DNMNK
+537 DAMNK

-578 VSLIYHKNQNIMK
+578 VSLIYHKNQNILK

-604 CPNCRST
+604 CPSCRST

-624 DDLKVVFPNA
+624 DDLKVVFPEA

-644 RTKNSYQH
+644 RTKNSYQY
-652 ILEQFQNKETDI
+652 ILEQFQNKETNI

-715 RKGEKGKVI
+715 RKGDKGKVI
-724 IQTFQPH
+724 IQTYQPQ
-731 HPVILNVM
+731 HPVILNVIT
-739 SHDYVR
+739 HDYVR

-765 VMIKLKDV
+765 VMIRLKDV
-773 DNIKLNKAASEL
+773 DSQKLNKAADEL
-785 AKILRQAFKENLLGP
+785 AKIFRQVFKENLLGP

-808 MNQYIKQMIVKIS
+808 MNQYIKQMLIKIN
-821 KELNSNKVKDFIK
+821 KDLNSAKVKEFIN

-841 HNSEFKS
+841 HNNDFKS

>member
-13 LLPLPIPGAFTY
+13 LLPLPIPGTYTY
-25 RVPLELNQKAK
+25 RVPFELNQKAR

-48 KIMSGLITSLT
+48 KIMSGLIISITN
-59 TEVPDCDNVKYLLDI
+59 EVPDCTSIKYLLDI
-74 LDDDPVVNENQLQ
+74 LDDNPVVNENQLKL
-87 IWDWISSYYLCY
+87 WRWISSYYLCY
-99 PGEVM
+99 LGDVM
-104 QAALPSALKLSSE
+104 QVALPSALKLSSE
-117 SKIMLSEDFE
+117 SKIMLSEDFQL
-127 VDSMTLSD
+127 DTMTLSD
-135 NEYLIVEALQV
+135 NEYLIVEALQI

-157 IIGYKKV
+157 ITGYKKI

-185 KYKARYERY
+185 KYKAKYDRY

-201 REDDKMQELMDNLSK
+201 RDEDAMRELMDTLSK
-216 RAYKQLELLMAFL
+216 RAYKQLELLMAFF

-247 ADATS
+247 ANATS
-252 SILSA
+252 SILA
-257 LVDKGVF
+257 TLVDKGIF
-264 ETYQK
+264 ESYQK
-269 RISRLKEYKALTD
+269 RVSRLKEYEALTD
-282 VSSIVFTE
+282 VSTINLTE
-290 KQQEAY
+290 KQQEAF
-296 DAIHQGFEEDKPV
+296 DNIHKGFEEEKPV

-324 KLIQEALD
+324 KLIQEAID
-332 EGRQVLYLL
+332 KGKQVLYLL

-354 KKYFGDKVGVYHS
+354 KKYFGDRVGVYHS

-380 VMNFRSRDA
+380 VMNFRSQQSIVNGQQSQEVQSSEFRVQSSEFKA
-389 LNASTSKMDTFN
+389 HGSK
-401 VSVQVQGG
+401 
-409 QRYSS
+409 Y
-414 NVLSSKFQIIIG
+414 QIIIG
-426 SRSAVFLPFSDL
+426 SRSAVFLPFTDL

-461 ARDLAAVM
+461 ARDLAALM

-485 FESYFNA
+485 FESYYNA
-492 KQNKYHL
+492 RQNKYHL
-499 VTLSQRY
+499 VTLSERY
-506 GGVEMPEIIVDD
+506 GGVEMPEIIVND
-518 LRVETRRKTMQAN
+518 LRVETRRKTLQAN
-531 FGKTLV
+531 FGSALIEA
-537 DNMNK
+537 MNK

-578 VSLIYHKNQNIMK
+578 VSLIYHKNQNILK

-604 CPNCRST
+604 CPSCRST

-624 DDLKVVFPNA
+624 DDLKVIFPDA
-634 NSSRLDLDTT
+634 NSARLDLDTT

-652 ILEQFQNKETDI
+652 ILEQFQNKETNI

-715 RKGEKGKVI
+715 RKGDKGKVI
-724 IQTFQPH
+724 IQTYQPQ

-739 SHDYVR
+739 THDYVK

-765 VMIKLKDV
+765 VMVRLKDV
-773 DNIKLNKAASEL
+773 DEQKLNKAANEL
-785 AKILRQAFKENLLGP
+785 AKIFRQVFRENLLGP

-808 MNQYIKQMIVKIS
+808 KNQYIKQMLIKIH
-821 KELNSNKVKDFIK
+821 KDLNSTKVKEFIN

-841 HNSEFKS
+841 HNTEFKS

>member
-1 MSEERITLFAEI
+1 MPEDRITLFAEI
-13 LLPLPIPGAFTY
+13 LLPLPIAGTYTY
-25 RVPLELNQKAK
+25 RVPFELNQKVK

-48 KIMSGLITSLT
+48 KIMSGLIVSVTN
-59 TEVPDCDNVKYLLDI
+59 EVPDYSGIKYLLDI
-74 LDDDPVVNENQLQ
+74 LDDNPVVNENQLRL
-87 IWDWISSYYLCY
+87 WNWISSYYLCY
-99 PGEVM
+99 LGEVM
-104 QAALPSALKLSSE
+104 QVALPSALKLSSE
-117 SKIMLSEDFE
+117 SKIVLAEDFE
-127 VDSMTLSD
+127 LDSMTLSD
-135 NEYLIVEALQV
+135 NEFLIVEALQI
-146 QPQLTITEVSK
+146 QPQLTVTEVSK

-172 EKKIV
+172 EKKII

-185 KYKARYERY
+185 KYKAKYERCI
-194 VRLSNTY
+194 RLSNTY
-201 REDDKMQELMDNLSK
+201 RDEDKMRELMDNLSK
-216 RAYKQLELLMAFL
+216 RAYKQLELLMAFF

-237 DVLASDLLKK
+237 DVQASDLIKK
-247 ADATS
+247 ANVTS
-252 SILSA
+252 SVLST
-257 LVDKGVF
+257 LIEKGVF
-264 ETYQK
+264 ESYQK
-269 RISRLKEYKALTD
+269 RISRLKDYKALTD
-282 VSSIVFTE
+282 VGTIKLTE
-290 KQQEAY
+290 KQQTAFDE
-296 DAIHQGFEEDKPV
+296 IHKAFDEEKPV

-354 KKYFGDKVGVYHS
+354 KKYFGDRVGVYHS

-380 VMNFRSRDA
+380 VMNFRNSGIQEFRGSGVQEFSGSGDQK
-389 LNASTSKMDTFN
+389 SKAKSF
-401 VSVQVQGG
+401 
-409 QRYSS
+409 
-414 NVLSSKFQIIIG
+414 SSKYHIIIG
-426 SRSAVFLPFSDL
+426 SRSAIFLPFSDL

-446 HDSSFKQIDPAPRYS
+446 HDPSFKQIDPAPRYS
-461 ARDLAAVM
+461 ARDLAALM

-476 LLLGSATPS
+476 LLMGSATPS

-492 KQNKYHL
+492 KQNKYQL
-499 VTLSQRY
+499 VTITERY

-537 DNMNK
+537 EAMNK

-554 NRRGFSLRIECEHC
+554 NRRGFSLRIECDHC

-578 VSLIYHKNQNIMK
+578 VSMIYHKNQNLLK

-604 CPNCRST
+604 CPSCRST
-611 DLKMHG
+611 DLKMYG

-624 DDLKVVFPNA
+624 DDLKVVFPEA
-634 NSSRLDLDTT
+634 QSARLDLDTT
-644 RTKNSYQH
+644 RTKNSYQY
-652 ILEQFQNKETDI
+652 ILEQFQNKETNI

-724 IQTFQPH
+724 IQTYQPH

-765 VMIKLKDV
+765 VMIRLKDT
-773 DNIKLNKAASEL
+773 DNQRLSKAADEL
-785 AKILRQAFKENLLGP
+785 AKTFRLIFRENLLGP

-808 MNQYIKQMIVKIS
+808 KNQYIKQMLIKIN
-821 KELNSNKVKDFIK
+821 KDLNSNKVKEFIS

-841 HNSEFKS
+841 HNNDFKS
-848 VKIQIDVDPN
+848 VKIQIDVDPI

>member
-1 MSEERITLFAEI
+1 MSEERLTLFAEI
-13 LLPLPIPGAFTY
+13 LLPLPIPGTYTY
-25 RVPLELNQKAK
+25 RVPFELNQKAR

-48 KIMSGLITSLT
+48 KIMSGLIISITN
-59 TEVPDCDNVKYLLDI
+59 EVPDCTSIKYLLDI
-74 LDDDPVVNENQLQ
+74 LDDNPVVNENQLKL
-87 IWDWISSYYLCY
+87 WRWISSYYLCY
-99 PGEVM
+99 LGDVM
-104 QAALPSALKLSSE
+104 QVALPSALKLSSE
-117 SKIMLSEDFE
+117 SKIMLSEDFQL
-127 VDSMTLSD
+127 DSMTLSD
-135 NEYLIVEALQV
+135 NEYLIVEALQI

-157 IIGYKKV
+157 ITGYKKI

-185 KYKARYERY
+185 KYKAKYDRY

-201 REDDKMQELMDNLSK
+201 RDEDAMRELMDNLSK
-216 RAYKQLELLMAFL
+216 RAYKQLELLMAFF

-247 ADATS
+247 ANATS
-252 SILSA
+252 SILA
-257 LVDKGVF
+257 TLVDKGIF
-264 ETYQK
+264 ESYQK
-269 RISRLKEYKALTD
+269 RVSRLKEYEALTD
-282 VSSIVFTE
+282 VSTINLTE
-290 KQQEAY
+290 KQQEAF
-296 DAIHQGFEEDKPV
+296 DNIHKGFNEEKPV

-324 KLIQEALD
+324 KLIQDAID
-332 EGRQVLYLL
+332 EGKQVLYLL

-354 KKYFGDKVGVYHS
+354 KKYFGDRVGVYHS

-380 VMNFRSRDA
+380 VMNFRSQQSIVNGQQ
-389 LNASTSKMDTFN
+389 LLTSEAQKPKAK
-401 VSVQVQGG
+401 S
-409 QRYSS
+409 
-414 NVLSSKFQIIIG
+414 LSSKYQIIIG
-426 SRSAVFLPFSDL
+426 SRSAVFLPFTDL

-461 ARDLAAVM
+461 ARDLAALM

-485 FESYFNA
+485 FESYYNA
-492 KQNKYHL
+492 RQNKYHL
-499 VTLSQRY
+499 VTLSERY
-506 GGVEMPEIIVDD
+506 GGVEMPEIIVND
-518 LRVETRRKTMQAN
+518 LRVETRRKTLQAN
-531 FGKTLV
+531 FGSALIEA
-537 DNMNK
+537 MNK

-578 VSLIYHKNQNIMK
+578 VSLIYHKNQNILK

-604 CPNCRST
+604 CPSCRST

-624 DDLKVVFPNA
+624 DDLKVIFPDA
-634 NSSRLDLDTT
+634 NSARLDLDTT

-652 ILEQFQNKETDI
+652 ILEQFQNKETNI

-715 RKGEKGKVI
+715 RKGDKGKVI
-724 IQTFQPH
+724 IQTYQPQ

-739 SHDYVR
+739 THDYVK

-765 VMIKLKDV
+765 VMVRLKDV
-773 DNIKLNKAASEL
+773 DEQKLNKAANEL
-785 AKILRQAFKENLLGP
+785 AKIFRQVFRENLLGP

-808 MNQYIKQMIVKIS
+808 KNQYIKQMLIKIH
-821 KELNSNKVKDFIK
+821 KDLNSTKVKEFIN

-841 HNSEFKS
+841 HNTEFKS

>member
-1 MSEERITLFAEI
+1 MAEERVTLFAEI
-13 LLPLPIPGAFTY
+13 LLPLPIPGAYTY
-25 RVPLELNQKAK
+25 RIPFELNEKVH

-48 KIMSGLITSLT
+48 KIMSGLIVSLSDN
-59 TEVPDCDNVKYLLDI
+59 VPDCTNIKYIIDV
-74 LDDDPVVNENQLQ
+74 LDDDPVVNENQLKL
-87 IWDWISSYYLCY
+87 WNWISSYYLCY
-99 PGEVM
+99 MGEVM

-117 SKIMLSEDFE
+117 SKVSLSEDF
-127 VDSMTLSD
+127 VLDSTALSD
-135 NEYLIVEALQV
+135 NEFLIVEALQI

-172 EKKIV
+172 EKRII
-177 VMQEELQQ
+177 VMQEELQH
-185 KYKARYERY
+185 KYKAKYERY
-194 VRLSNTY
+194 VRLSNAY
-201 REDDKMQELMDNLSK
+201 RDDAAMHELMDSLSK

-237 DVLASDLLKK
+237 DVLVPELLKK
-247 ADATS
+247 ANAS
-252 SILSA
+252 SNIMS
-257 LVDKGVF
+257 VMIDKGIF

-269 RISRLKEYKALTD
+269 RVSRLKEFKALTD
-282 VSSIVFTE
+282 VDTIVFTE
-290 KQQEAY
+290 KQQQAFDE
-296 DAIHQGFEEDKPV
+296 IHNGFEEEKPV

-324 KLIQEALD
+324 KLIQEAIN
-332 EGRQVLYLL
+332 EGKQVLYLL

-354 KKYFGDKVGVYHS
+354 KKYFGDRVGVYHS

-380 VMNFRSRDA
+380 VMNFR
-389 LNASTSKMDTFN
+389 ASAEVK
-401 VSVQVQGG
+401 
-409 QRYSS
+409 
-414 NVLSSKFQIIIG
+414 SSKLKVQSSKYQIIIG
-426 SRSAVFLPFSDL
+426 SRSSIFLPFSDL

-446 HDSSFKQIDPAPRYS
+446 HDGSFKQIDPAPRYS
-461 ARDLAAVM
+461 ARDLAVVM
-469 SKMFHAR
+469 SKMFNAR

-485 FESYFNA
+485 FESYYNA

-499 VTLSQRY
+499 VTITERY

-518 LRVETRRKTMQAN
+518 MRIETRRKTMQAN
-531 FGKTLV
+531 FGKVLIDT
-537 DNMNK
+537 MNK

-554 NRRGFSLRIECEHC
+554 NRRGFSLRIECDHC

-578 VSLIYHKNQNIMK
+578 VSLTYHKNQNMLK

-604 CPNCRST
+604 CPSCKST

-624 DDLKVVFPNA
+624 DDLKVVFPEA
-634 NSSRLDLDTT
+634 NCARLDLDTT
-644 RTKNSYQH
+644 RTKNSYQY

-675 DFDSVKVVGILNADN
+675 DFDSVKTVGILNADN

-715 RKGEKGKVI
+715 RKGDKGKVI
-724 IQTFQPH
+724 IQTYQPQH
-731 HPVILNVM
+731 QVIQSVM
-739 SHDYVR
+739 SHDFVH
-745 FYEEQMPI
+745 FYEEQMPV

-765 VMIKLKDV
+765 ILIRLKDV
-773 DNIKLNKAASEL
+773 DNEKLNKAANEL
-785 AKILRQAFKENLLGP
+785 ARAFRYVFKENVLGP

-808 MNQYIKQMIVKIS
+808 KNLYIKQMIIKIN
-821 KELNSNKVKDFIK
+821 KDLYSNKVKDFIK
-834 KTIEDFK
+834 DTIEKFK
-841 HNSEFKS
+841 HNNDFKS
-848 VKIQIDVDPN
+848 VRIQIDVDPI

>member
-1 MSEERITLFAEI
+1 MSEERVTLFAEI
-13 LLPLPIPGAFTY
+13 LLPLPIPGTYTY
-25 RVPLELNQKAK
+25 RVPFELNQKAK

-48 KIMSGLITSLT
+48 KIMSGLIISLT
-59 TEVPDCDNVKYLLDI
+59 EEVPDCTSIKYLLDI
-74 LDDDPVVNENQLQ
+74 LDDDPVVNENQLKLWQ
-87 IWDWISSYYLCY
+87 WIASYYICY
-99 PGEVM
+99 LGDVM
-104 QAALPSALKLSSE
+104 QVALPSALKLSSE
-117 SKIMLSEDFE
+117 SKIMLSDEF
-127 VDSMTLSD
+127 VLDSMALSD
-135 NEYLIVEALQV
+135 NEFLIVEALQI

-157 IIGYKKV
+157 IIGYKKI
-164 MPLIKTMI
+164 MPLVKTMI
-172 EKKIV
+172 EKKII

-185 KYKARYERY
+185 KYKAKYERY
-194 VRLSNTY
+194 VRLTNTY
-201 REDDKMQELMDNLSK
+201 RNEDAMRELMDTLSK
-216 RAYKQLELLMAFL
+216 RAYKQLELLMAFF

-237 DVLASDLLKK
+237 DVITSDLLKK
-247 ADATS
+247 ANATS
-252 SILSA
+252 SILA
-257 LVDKGVF
+257 TLVDKGVF
-264 ETYQK
+264 ESYQK
-269 RISRLKEYKALTD
+269 RVSRLKEYKALTD
-282 VSSIVFTE
+282 VSTINLTE

-296 DAIHQGFEEDKPV
+296 EEIHKGFEEEKPV

-324 KLIQEALD
+324 KLIQEAID
-332 EGRQVLYLL
+332 EGKQVLYLL

-354 KKYFGDKVGVYHS
+354 KKYFGDRVGVYHS

-380 VMNFRSRDA
+380 VMNFRSQQ
-389 LNASTSKMDTFN
+389 STVNGQQILGDSATRRLGDSK
-401 VSVQVQGG
+401 
-409 QRYSS
+409 Y
-414 NVLSSKFQIIIG
+414 QIIIG
-426 SRSAVFLPFSDL
+426 SRSAVFLPFTDL

-461 ARDLAAVM
+461 ARDLAVLM
-469 SKMFHAR
+469 SKMFHAC
-476 LLLGSATPS
+476 LLMGSATPS
-485 FESYFNA
+485 FESYYNA
-492 KQNKYHL
+492 RQNKYHL
-499 VTLSQRY
+499 VTITERY

-531 FGKTLV
+531 FGKTLI
-537 DNMNK
+537 DAMNK

-578 VSLIYHKNQNIMK
+578 VSLIYHKNQNILK

-604 CPNCRST
+604 CPSCRST

-624 DDLKVVFPNA
+624 DDLKVVFPEA

-644 RTKNSYQH
+644 RTKNSYQY
-652 ILEQFQNKETDI
+652 ILEQFQNKETNI

-715 RKGEKGKVI
+715 RKGDKGKVI
-724 IQTFQPH
+724 IQTYQPQ
-731 HPVILNVM
+731 HPVILNVIT
-739 SHDYVR
+739 HDYVK

-765 VMIKLKDV
+765 VMIRLKDV
-773 DNIKLNKAASEL
+773 DSQKLNKAADEL
-785 AKILRQAFKENLLGP
+785 AKIFRQVFKENLLGP

-808 MNQYIKQMIVKIS
+808 KNQYIKQMLIKIN
-821 KELNSNKVKDFIK
+821 KDLNSAKVKEFIN

-841 HNSEFKS
+841 HNNDFKS
-848 VKIQIDVDPN
+848 VKIQIDVDPM

>member
-13 LLPLPIPGAFTY
+13 LLPLPIPGAYTY
-25 RVPLELNQKAK
+25 RIPFELNEKVK

-41 VVQFGKT
+41 VVQFGKI
-48 KIMSGLITSLT
+48 KIMSGLIISLSKN
-59 TEVPDCDNVKYLLDI
+59 VPDCTNIKYIIDI
-74 LDDDPVVNENQLQ
+74 LDDEPVINQNQLKL
-87 IWDWISSYYLCY
+87 WNWISSYYLCY
-99 PGEVM
+99 LGEVM

-117 SKIMLSEDFE
+117 SKISLDDDYKLDSEN
-127 VDSMTLSD
+127 LSD
-135 NEYLIVEALQV
+135 NEFLIVEALQI

-164 MPLIKTMI
+164 MPIIKTMI
-172 EKKIV
+172 EKKII

-185 KYKARYERY
+185 KYKAKYERY

-201 REDDKMQELMDNLSK
+201 RDDAAMHELMDSLSK
-216 RAYKQLELLMAFL
+216 RAYKQLEMLMAFF

-237 DVLASDLLKK
+237 DVLVSELMKK
-247 ADATS
+247 ANASS
-252 SILSA
+252 SIMSA
-257 LVDKGVF
+257 MVEKGIF
-264 ETYQK
+264 ESYQK
-269 RISRLKEYKALTD
+269 RVSRLKEYKALTSVD
-282 VSSIVFTE
+282 TIQFTE
-290 KQQEAY
+290 KQQEAF
-296 DAIHQGFEEDKPV
+296 DDIHKGFDEEKPV

-324 KLIQEALD
+324 KLIQEAID
-332 EGRQVLYLL
+332 EGKQVLYLL

-380 VMNFRSRDA
+380 VMNFRNSGVQEFRNSRKDGRG
-389 LNASTSKMDTFN
+389 SK
-401 VSVQVQGG
+401 
-409 QRYSS
+409 Y
-414 NVLSSKFQIIIG
+414 QIIIG
-426 SRSAVFLPFSDL
+426 SRSAIFLPFNDV

-446 HDSSFKQIDPAPRYS
+446 HDGSFKQIDPAPRYS
-461 ARDLAAVM
+461 ARDLAVVM

-476 LLLGSATPS
+476 LVLGSATPS

-499 VTLSQRY
+499 VTITERY

-518 LRVETRRKTMQAN
+518 MRIETRRKTMQAN
-531 FGKTLV
+531 FGKVLIDT
-537 DNMNK
+537 MNK

-554 NRRGFSLRIECEHC
+554 NRRGLSLRIECDHC

-578 VSLIYHKNQNIMK
+578 VSLTYHKNQNILK
-591 CHYCGYTTSVPTE
+591 CHYCGYTSNVPAE
-604 CPNCRST
+604 CPSCKST

-617 FGTERIE
+617 YGTERIE
-624 DDLKVVFPNA
+624 DDLKIVFPEA
-634 NSSRLDLDTT
+634 NSARLDLDTT
-644 RTKNSYQH
+644 RTKNSYQY

-675 DFDSVKVVGILNADN
+675 DFDSVKTVGILNADN

-715 RKGEKGKVI
+715 RKGDKGKVI
-724 IQTFQPH
+724 IQTFQPQH
-731 HPVILNVM
+731 QVIQNVM

-745 FYEEQMPI
+745 FYEEQMPV

-765 VMIKLKDV
+765 ILIRLKDV
-773 DNIKLNKAASEL
+773 DSMKLNKAADEL
-785 AKILRQAFKENLLGP
+785 ARAFRYAFKDNVLGP
-800 EYPVVSRV
+800 EYPIVSRV
-808 MNQYIKQMIVKIS
+808 KNLYIKQMIIKIN
-821 KELNSNKVKDFIK
+821 KDLYSNKVKDFIK
-834 KTIEDFK
+834 GTIENFK
-841 HNSEFKS
+841 HNNEFKS
-848 VKIQIDVDPN
+848 VKIQIDVDPI

>member
-1 MSEERITLFAEI
+1 MSMSEERITLFAEI
-13 LLPLPIPGAFTY
+13 LLPLPIPGSFTY
-25 RVPLELNQKAK
+25 RVPYELNDKAK

-48 KIMSGLITSLT
+48 KIMSGLIVSLT
-59 TEVPDCDNVKYLLDI
+59 TEAPDCNNIKYLLDI
-74 LDDDPVVNENQLQ
+74 LDDDPVVNARQLQ
-87 IWDWISSYYLCY
+87 LWNWISSYYLCY

-135 NEYLIVEALQV
+135 NEFLIVEALQI

-185 KYKARYERY
+185 KYKAKYERY

-201 REDDKMQELMDNLSK
+201 RDEDKMHALMDSLSK
-216 RAYKQLELLMAFL
+216 RAYKQLELLMAFF

-237 DVLASDLLKK
+237 EVLASELLKK

-252 SILSA
+252 NILSA

-269 RISRLKEYKALTD
+269 RVSRLKEYKALTD
-282 VSSIVFTE
+282 VSSIVLTE

-296 DAIHQGFEEDKPV
+296 DAIHQGFDEEKPV

-354 KKYFGDKVGVYHS
+354 KKYFGDRVGVYHS

-380 VMNFRSRDA
+380 VMNFRSQRV
-389 LNASTSKMDTFN
+389 NEST
-401 VSVQVQGG
+401 G
-409 QRYSS
+409 QRVETQRLRDSETQR
-414 NVLSSKFQIIIG
+414 LGDSKYQIIIG

-461 ARDLAAVM
+461 ARDLAALM

-499 VTLSQRY
+499 VSLTERY

-537 DNMNK
+537 EAMNK

-554 NRRGFSLRIECEHC
+554 NRRGFSLRIECDHC

-578 VSLIYHKNQNIMK
+578 VSLIYHKNQNILK
-591 CHYCGYTTSVPTE
+591 CHYCGYTASVPTE
-604 CPNCRST
+604 CPNCHST

-624 DDLKVVFPNA
+624 DDLKVVFPDA
-634 NSSRLDLDTT
+634 NSARLDLDTT
-644 RTKNSYQH
+644 RTKNSYQY

-675 DFDSVKVVGILNADN
+675 DFDSVKVVGVLNADN

-715 RKGEKGKVI
+715 RKGDKGKVI
-724 IQTFQPH
+724 IQTYQPY
-731 HPVILNVM
+731 HPVILNVI
-739 SHDYVR
+739 SHDYVK

-773 DNIKLNKAASEL
+773 DNMKLNKAADEL
-785 AKILRQAFKENLLGP
+785 AKIFRHVFKENLLGP
-800 EYPVVSRV
+800 EYPIVSRV
-808 MNQYIKQMIVKIS
+808 KNQYIKQMIIKIS
-821 KELNSNKVKDFIK
+821 KELNSNKVKDYIK
-834 KTIEDFK
+834 NTIEDFK
-841 HNSEFKS
+841 HNNEFKS
-848 VKIQIDVDPN
+848 VKIQIDVDPS

>member
-1 MSEERITLFAEI
+1 MSEERVTLFAEI
-13 LLPLPIPGAFTY
+13 LLPLPIPGTYTY
-25 RVPLELNQKAK
+25 RVPFELNQKAK

-48 KIMSGLITSLT
+48 KIMSGLIISLT
-59 TEVPDCDNVKYLLDI
+59 EEVPDCTSIKYLLDI
-74 LDDDPVVNENQLQ
+74 LDDDPVVNENQLKLWQ
-87 IWDWISSYYLCY
+87 WIASYYLCY
-99 PGEVM
+99 LGDVM
-104 QAALPSALKLSSE
+104 QVALPSALKLSSE
-117 SKIMLSEDFE
+117 SKIMLSDEF
-127 VDSMTLSD
+127 VLDSMALSD
-135 NEYLIVEALQV
+135 NEFLIVEALQI

-157 IIGYKKV
+157 IIGYKKI
-164 MPLIKTMI
+164 MPLVKTMI
-172 EKKIV
+172 EKKII

-185 KYKARYERY
+185 KYKAKYERY
-194 VRLSNTY
+194 VRLTNTY
-201 REDDKMQELMDNLSK
+201 RNEDAMRELMDTLSK
-216 RAYKQLELLMAFL
+216 RAYKQLELLMAFF

-237 DVLASDLLKK
+237 DVIASDLLKK
-247 ADATS
+247 ANATS
-252 SILSA
+252 SILA
-257 LVDKGVF
+257 TLVDKGVF
-264 ETYQK
+264 ESYQK
-269 RISRLKEYKALTD
+269 RVSRLKEYKALTD
-282 VSSIVFTE
+282 VSTINLTE

-296 DAIHQGFEEDKPV
+296 EEIQKGFEEEKPV

-324 KLIQEALD
+324 KLIQEAID
-332 EGRQVLYLL
+332 EGKQVLYLL

-354 KKYFGDKVGVYHS
+354 KKYFGDRVGVYHS

-380 VMNFRSRDA
+380 VMNFRSQQTIVNGQQILGDSATRRLGD
-389 LNASTSKMDTFN
+389 SK
-401 VSVQVQGG
+401 
-409 QRYSS
+409 Y
-414 NVLSSKFQIIIG
+414 QIIIG
-426 SRSAVFLPFSDL
+426 SRSAVFLPFTDL

-461 ARDLAAVM
+461 ARDLAVLM

-476 LLLGSATPS
+476 LLMGSATPS
-485 FESYFNA
+485 FESYYNA
-492 KQNKYHL
+492 RQNKYHL
-499 VTLSQRY
+499 VTITERY

-537 DNMNK
+537 DAMNK

-578 VSLIYHKNQNIMK
+578 VSLIYHKNQNILK

-604 CPNCRST
+604 CPSCRST

-624 DDLKVVFPNA
+624 DDLKVVFPEA

-652 ILEQFQNKETDI
+652 ILEQFQNKETNI

-715 RKGEKGKVI
+715 RKGDKGKVI
-724 IQTFQPH
+724 IQTYQPQ
-731 HPVILNVM
+731 HPVILNVIT
-739 SHDYVR
+739 HDYVR

-765 VMIKLKDV
+765 VMIRLKDV
-773 DNIKLNKAASEL
+773 DSQKLNKAADEL
-785 AKILRQAFKENLLGP
+785 AKIFRQVFKENLLGP

-808 MNQYIKQMIVKIS
+808 KNQYIKQMLIKIN
-821 KELNSNKVKDFIK
+821 KDLNSAKVKAFIN

-841 HNSEFKS
+841 HNNDFKS
-848 VKIQIDVDPN
+848 VKIQIDVDPM

>member
-13 LLPLPIPGAFTY
+13 LLPLPIPGTFTY
-25 RVPLELNQKAK
+25 RVPFELNQKAK
-36 VGQRA
+36 IGQRA
-41 VVQFGKT
+41 IVQFGKT
-48 KIMSGLITSLT
+48 KIMSGLIISLT
-59 TEVPDCDNVKYLLDI
+59 TEVPDYNSVKYLIDI
-74 LDDDPVVNENQLQ
+74 LDDDPIVNEKQLQ
-87 IWDWISSYYLCY
+87 LWSWISSYYLCY

-117 SKIMLSEDFE
+117 SKIVLSDDFE

-135 NEYLIVEALQV
+135 NEFLIVEALQI

-185 KYKARYERY
+185 KYKAKYERY

-201 REDDKMQELMDNLSK
+201 RDEDKMHELMDKLSK

-237 DVLASDLLKK
+237 DVLVADLLKK

-252 SILSA
+252 NALSA
-257 LVDKGVF
+257 LIDKGVF

-269 RISRLKEYKALTD
+269 RVSRLKEYKALTD
-282 VSSIVFTE
+282 VSSIVLTE

-296 DAIHQGFEEDKPV
+296 EAIHQGFNEEKPV

-332 EGRQVLYLL
+332 EGRQVLCLL

-354 KKYFGDKVGVYHS
+354 KKYFGDRVGVYHS

-380 VMNFRSRDA
+380 VMNFRSQRVETQRLSD
-389 LNASTSKMDTFN
+389 SK
-401 VSVQVQGG
+401 
-409 QRYSS
+409 Y
-414 NVLSSKFQIIIG
+414 QIIIG

-461 ARDLAAVM
+461 ARDLAALM

-537 DNMNK
+537 EAMNK

-554 NRRGFSLRIECEHC
+554 NRRGFSLRIECDHC
-568 NYIPQCINCD
+568 NYIPQCVNCD
-578 VSLIYHKNQNIMK
+578 VSLIYHKNQNILK
-591 CHYCGYTTSVPTE
+591 CHYCGYTASVPAE
-604 CPNCRST
+604 CPNCHST

-624 DDLKVVFPNA
+624 DDLKVVFPDA
-634 NSSRLDLDTT
+634 NSARLDLDTT

-715 RKGEKGKVI
+715 RKGDKGKVI
-724 IQTFQPH
+724 IQTYQPY
-731 HPVILNVM
+731 HPVILNVI
-739 SHDYVR
+739 SHDYVK

-765 VMIKLKDV
+765 VMIKLRDV
-773 DNIKLNKAASEL
+773 DNIKVNKAADEL
-785 AKILRQAFKENLLGP
+785 AKIFRHVFKENLLGP
-800 EYPVVSRV
+800 EYPIVSRV
-808 MNQYIKQMIVKIS
+808 KNQYIKQMIIKIN
-821 KELNSNKVKDFIK
+821 KELNSNKVKDYIK
-834 KTIEDFK
+834 NTIEDFK
-841 HNSEFKS
+841 HNNEFKS